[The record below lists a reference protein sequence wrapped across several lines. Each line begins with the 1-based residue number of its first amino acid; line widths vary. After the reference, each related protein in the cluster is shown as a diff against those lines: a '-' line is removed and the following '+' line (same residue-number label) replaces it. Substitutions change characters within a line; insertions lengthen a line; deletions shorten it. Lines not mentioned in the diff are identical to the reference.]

1 MATTDLAKPLNATE
15 RKHLANH
22 EATIDAGQKT
32 FVAVGRALGFIR
44 DQALHRNTHAS
55 FASYCKERW
64 EFGSNYA
71 NKIIRA
77 SEAMSQVGT
86 LVPTSC
92 PSYHEPTNE
101 GQVRPLTKLEKPE
114 QKAEAWANAC
124 KAAESEGRQVTAKD
138 VETEVAGWGL
148 EPDDEPEEPLD
159 VVSEPAEPTPED
171 RMKEANREL
180 EGLAR
185 SIMAHAKEAMAID
198 NGHLTAR
205 SDTLNAQLKTAA
217 GTIRACKAKGP
228 CTYCD
233 DGRGSGCDI
242 CCHTGWLTAV
252 QVQSAPQ

>member
-32 FVAVGRALGFIR
+32 FVAVGRALAFIR
-44 DQALHRNTHAS
+44 SQHLYRDGHKTWE
-55 FASYCKERW
+55 SYCKQRW
-64 EFGSNYA
+64 EFATTHA
-71 NKIIRA
+71 NRLIAA
-77 SEAMSQVGT
+77 SETVSQMAPIGAI
-86 LVPTSC
+86 LPQC
-92 PSYHEPTNE
+92 E
-101 GQVRPLTKLEKPE
+101 GQARPLTKLEKPE

-124 KAAESEGRQVTAKD
+124 KAAKSEGRQVTAKD